1 MQSLVEITNAFQT
14 VGFYGVHAN
23 TAAGIPHEVLCR
35 RWGGGCTRGL
45 IAVGGCLAQR
55 REATRQ
61 KCRSTLLGAYTP
73 VGIALGHD
81 VDVLLHGLLLGHSLD
96 AVPRVPLGARL
107 HLHGP
112 RLRSLDVADSGLR
125 ERSMQR
131 CEQSRCSK
139 RTAGGCLLEQLVPAR
154 KSVSFRGTKAHRHKC
169 PHIRSFSSLVAS
181 GLGGEFLMNLEHYRA
196 CEGWVCRVPNKGD

>member
-1 MQSLVEITNAFQT
+1 MQTQQLEYRTRCADK
-14 VGFYGVHAN
+14 
-23 TAAGIPHEVLCR
+23 LCR

-96 AVPRVPLGARL
+96 AVPGVRVYG
-107 HLHGP
+107 
-112 RLRSLDVADSGLR
+112 
-125 ERSMQR
+125 
-131 CEQSRCSK
+131 
-139 RTAGGCLLEQLVPAR
+139 
-154 KSVSFRGTKAHRHKC
+154 
-169 PHIRSFSSLVAS
+169 
-181 GLGGEFLMNLEHYRA
+181 
-196 CEGWVCRVPNKGD
+196 